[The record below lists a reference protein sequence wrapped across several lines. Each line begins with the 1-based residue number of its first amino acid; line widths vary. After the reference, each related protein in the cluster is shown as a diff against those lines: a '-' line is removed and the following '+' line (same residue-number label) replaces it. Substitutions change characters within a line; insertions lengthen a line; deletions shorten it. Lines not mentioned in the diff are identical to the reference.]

1 MIKNKISIL
10 IVDDEIDICDMV
22 SSILDDEGYKT
33 FIALS
38 KKDAIEKVKNNDI
51 NLVITDIWMNNN
63 VNSGL
68 ELLSWCKNYNSFIPV
83 IMMSGHGNINTAM
96 TAAKNGAFD
105 FVEKPFKSD
114 RLLLLIE
121 KALIER
127 NLKIKVMD
135 YESRVNQDIELIGS
149 SFAIKNLRQSL
160 KKISTSNSRVLIL
173 GHSGCGKELCARFIH
188 KNSNRKNSPFIVA
201 SCATLSPERVEQVLF
216 GWDESPIT

>member
-38 KKDAIEKVKNNDI
+38 KKDAIEKLKNNDI

-83 IMMSGHGNINTAM
+83 SYTH
-96 TAAKNGAFD
+96 
-105 FVEKPFKSD
+105 
-114 RLLLLIE
+114 
-121 KALIER
+121 
-127 NLKIKVMD
+127 
-135 YESRVNQDIELIGS
+135 
-149 SFAIKNLRQSL
+149 LRAHE
-160 KKISTSNSRVLIL
+160 T
-173 GHSGCGKELCARFIH
+173 
-188 KNSNRKNSPFIVA
+188 
-201 SCATLSPERVEQVLF
+201 
-216 GWDESPIT
+216 

>member
-68 ELLSWCKNYNSFIPV
+68 ELLSWCKNYNSFI
-83 IMMSGHGNINTAM
+83 I
-96 TAAKNGAFD
+96 
-105 FVEKPFKSD
+105 
-114 RLLLLIE
+114 
-121 KALIER
+121 
-127 NLKIKVMD
+127 
-135 YESRVNQDIELIGS
+135 
-149 SFAIKNLRQSL
+149 
-160 KKISTSNSRVLIL
+160 
-173 GHSGCGKELCARFIH
+173 
-188 KNSNRKNSPFIVA
+188 
-201 SCATLSPERVEQVLF
+201 
-216 GWDESPIT
+216 